1 MSQSPAVLKIHHKE
15 EIPACYRLMT
25 VDEFLVKRDAC
36 LKVMSEWAICLLADG
51 KCDGAGYKG
60 VGTRWRDDAHRNSSI
75 THNER
80 IGELMLIAD
89 PNASKA
95 QIDKTYELRDFI
107 RSTNAEK
114 DDAAVGADKE
124 Q

>member
-1 MSQSPAVLKIHHKE
+1 MIQASAVLKIHHTE
-15 EIPACYRLMT
+15 EISAGYRLMT
-25 VDEFLVKRDAC
+25 VDEFLAKRDAC
-36 LKVMSEWAICLLADG
+36 LEVMSEWTICLLADG

-95 QIDKTYELRDFI
+95 QVNKTYELRDFI
-107 RSTNAEK
+107 RSTNAKK
-114 DDAAVGADKE
+114 DGAAVGADKE